1 MLPVD
6 SPCSWSPLCHSL
18 ALKTLISY
26 WKQWVPFQFI
36 KMKENHC
43 NLYIFSYVLT
53 EMFINEEPKWEEKQ
67 GQDNLP
73 GPGGPAQPAVG
84 EPALAEGLD

>member
-1 MLPVD
+1 
-6 SPCSWSPLCHSL
+6 
-18 ALKTLISY
+18 
-26 WKQWVPFQFI
+26 
-36 KMKENHC
+36 MKENHC